1 MKKLLA
7 VILVLIPCVA
17 GAFFFSPGGSGG
29 GGGTF
34 SGTEISWDN
43 VTGKPTSLVAD
54 GYVSSTKILDNTIVN
69 ADINSAAG
77 IVGSK
82 LADATIDMAKIRF
95 NHDLGYSKY
104 TGGTGVRLRYHFTD
118 DTGLGYLT
126 LRDNGMASIAGTDN
140 AGTWE
145 GSLTLGIA
153 DGSPAAYLRAN
164 TGHAVKIQGDN
175 VVIVGQLQSDN
186 VAITGGTISGVT
198 ITGSVSGNAGTATA
212 LAADPA
218 DCSAGQVATG
228 IAASG
233 ALSCTANPSV
243 TSMTA
248 GEFISSA
255 ADNTRGVTVPN
266 TADPT
271 GANLAAGK
279 MWVTDNSVK
288 VRSNDNTVT
297 FIAGSMTKP
306 YSFGIDNVADSD
318 DVFIWMD
325 LPRAITITKITCFA
339 SVDNVVGS
347 LTECTAADVT
357 SCTAVDSTDFTIG
370 GATLQT
376 TATSFDSGFEN
387 AGIAAGAHL
396 KWLTTSAPA
405 TSNKL
410 SCTIQ
415 YRE

>member
-1 MKKLLA
+1 MKKFLA
-7 VILVLIPCVA
+7 VVLVLIPCVA
-17 GAFFFSPGGSGG
+17 VLLAPLGASAFFFSPGGSGG
-29 GGGTF
+29 GGTGTTNASDLSSGVVATARGGTAIDTSASTGHPYVL
-34 SGTEISWDN
+34 SGTWSIKTLSQILTLLGLSSTDN
-43 VTGKPTSLVAD
+43 VTFNTVTASEF
-54 GYVSSTKILDNTIVN
+54 VSS
-69 ADINSAAG
+69 
-77 IVGSK
+77 
-82 LADATIDMAKIRF
+82 AT
-95 NHDLGYSKY
+95 
-104 TGGTGVRLRYHFTD
+104 
-118 DTGLGYLT
+118 
-126 LRDNGMASIAGTDN
+126 
-140 AGTWE
+140 
-145 GSLTLGIA
+145 
-153 DGSPAAYLRAN
+153 
-164 TGHAVKIQGDN
+164 
-175 VVIVGQLQSDN
+175 
-186 VAITGGTISGVT
+186 
-198 ITGSVSGNAGTATA
+198 
-212 LAADPA
+212 
-218 DCSAGQVATG
+218 
-228 IAASG
+228 
-233 ALSCTANPSV
+233 
-243 TSMTA
+243 
-248 GEFISSA
+248 
-255 ADNTRGVTVPN
+255 DNTRGVTVPN

-271 GANLAAGK
+271 GADLAAGK

-325 LPRAITITKITCFA
+325 LPRAITITKVTCFA

-376 TATSFDSGFEN
+376 TATSFTTGFEN